1 MNAMSDV
8 IVTSTSSS
16 KAVSS
21 IFLVFSWIL
30 EGVNLRGLHQTT
42 VDWTNDVVRI
52 DQSGITTVLYSSYVT
67 ESVSGVM
74 I

>member
-30 EGVNLRGLHQTT
+30 EGVRGLHQTT